1 MRHNRKVNHLGR
13 KSGHRKAMLSNM
25 ASSLILN
32 KRIETTEAKA
42 KALKP
47 YVEPLITKSKEDTTH
62 NRRVVFSYLKDNRAD
77 TSVSSTPVSAAA
89 TLPRW
94 CFSSWWTS
102 TRPPSPPPR
111 RRRRA
116 PAAAVPR
123 RLSKRLLPPPRPR
136 PLPPSNAQRAYEKHF
151 PRKGK
156 CFFCYFCRMKQ
167 ARWILGLLVLSML
180 GGCGK
185 QMPDEYRQLDNETK
199 LQRKYVNT
207 FAWNVMDEYYLWRDE
222 IAPALERW
230 ENWEEPIQKV
240 ADIRYKD
247 AAGKDIDRWTMLT
260 DDFASLIGGVSGHT
274 RTFGMDFQLYYVDNS
289 HQRVCAV
296 VTYTY
301 DASPAAAAGLKRGDT
316 ILTVDGLEMTRG
328 NYQEIVRDHLFG
340 GGTVKLGLSDGR
352 SATITAVDMYEN
364 PVQTVRILERPD
376 GRKVGY
382 LHYTSFTLDSCEDL
396 IDVFSDFALAGIDDL
411 VLDLRYNGG
420 GYLVTEEVLAS
431 MLAPVSA
438 VEAGNVLYQEVYNA
452 KMAAEQQEEPTSF
465 KTSFLFRNQGA
476 LQVISTAGANPDL
489 PRLYVLA
496 TDASASASES
506 LVCCLRPYMD
516 VILVGEQTSGK
527 YCAGYLLKAKDWYD
541 SAKKSLGESEYE
553 RALPYVDNWG
563 IYVMYSRYADCN
575 GVTLSM
581 PDGIAPDYEAEDDP
595 LDGFA
600 LGDPEE
606 TMLAVALRLIEGR
619 TRSAEAPSGPH
630 LTPVPAGFHP
640 RPSGLLVG
648 RY

>member
-1 MRHNRKVNHLGR
+1 
-13 KSGHRKAMLSNM
+13 M
-25 ASSLILN
+25 A
-32 KRIETTEAKA
+32 
-42 KALKP
+42 
-47 YVEPLITKSKEDTTH
+47 
-62 NRRVVFSYLKDNRAD
+62 
-77 TSVSSTPVSAAA
+77 
-89 TLPRW
+89 
-94 CFSSWWTS
+94 
-102 TRPPSPPPR
+102 
-111 RRRRA
+111 
-116 PAAAVPR
+116 
-123 RLSKRLLPPPRPR
+123 
-136 PLPPSNAQRAYEKHF
+136 
-151 PRKGK
+151 
-156 CFFCYFCRMKQ
+156 
-167 ARWILGLLVLSML
+167 LLVLL
-180 GGCGK
+180 PGCRK
-185 QMPDEYRQLDNETK
+185 QEPLSERDRLDDETRA
-199 LQRKYVNT
+199 QRKYVNL
-207 FAWNVMDEYYLWRDE
+207 FAYNVMESYYLWRDE
-222 IAPALERW
+222 IREGLDKW

-274 RTFGMDFQLYYVDNS
+274 RTFGMDFELYYVDSS
-289 HQRVCAV
+289 HQRICAV

-301 DASPAAAAGLKRGDT
+301 DASPAASAGLKRGDA
-316 ILTVDGLEMTRG
+316 ILTVDGQEMKPD
-328 NYQEIVRDHLFG
+328 NYQAIVRDQLFG

-396 IDVFSDFALAGIDDL
+396 VDVFSDFALAGIDDL

-452 KMAAEQQEEPTSF
+452 KMAAENKEEPTCF

-476 LQVISTAGANPDL
+476 WQAILTAGANPDL

-496 TDASASASES
+496 TDSSASASES

-516 VILVGEQTSGK
+516 VILVGEQTGGK
-527 YCAGYLLKAKDWYD
+527 YCAGYLMEAKDWYD
-541 SAKKSLGESEYE
+541 AAKKSLGESEYE

-581 PDGIAPDYEAEDDP
+581 PDGIAPDYKAEDDP

-600 LGDPEE
+600 LGDPGE
-606 TMLAVALRLIEGR
+606 TMLAAALRLIEGR

-630 LTPVPAGFHP
+630 LAPVPAGFHP